1 MDCLLNQAACCRA
14 RCLKHGPSH
23 PEVAPTVKPAY
34 PRVWFL
40 ALLLLILVTAGTC
53 FAQQALPRVD
63 PTGRSG
69 DRRPDLLEE
78 ELPPSPP
85 PSLKLPPPALPKG
98 EGQELF
104 LEKVFVRKILV
115 TGSSVFTPEEL
126 SEITAPY
133 ENRSLTSED
142 LESLRRA
149 LTLHYVNAGYV
160 NSGAILPDQVIKE
173 GVITFQIVEGVLSQ
187 ISVEGNRWFRESYIR
202 DRLAAGAGP
211 PVNVNPLQQR
221 LQLLQQDNRIRAI
234 HAELRPGVKP
244 GEAVLKVNVEEKTP
258 FYAWFAFNNYQSPS
272 VGAERGLLTLAHQ
285 NLTGRGDIL
294 SLTYG
299 RSEGLNPQIDV
310 WYMLPVTVHDT
321 TLLLRYRK
329 NDYAVIDEIFAPL
342 DTKSESDIY
351 EVTLRHPFVRTLNH
365 EFALALTGESLQDK
379 TFLLGEP
386 FSFYPGVDNGE
397 SRVTALRFSQ
407 EWTYRTQQEV
417 VAARSRFSLGINAL
431 DATIHSS
438 HSLPDGKFL
447 AWLGQFQWARALK
460 TWDMQFLFRT
470 DAQLSDQP
478 LLPLEQ
484 IGVGG
489 RYTVRG
495 YRENLL
501 VRDQALIAS
510 LELRVPIIQ
519 NTPWA
524 EYLQLVPFSDYGY
537 AKNRDLPTPDPKSIY
552 SVGLGLRWGVPLMK
566 SPAELKLDF
575 EFYWGY
581 ALKSMSTPDHNIQ
594 DDGIHFQ
601 LAVTGF

>member
-1 MDCLLNQAACCRA
+1 MRTSKPLFTIFFISLLTIVLTTAAA
-14 RCLKHGPSH
+14 
-23 PEVAPTVKPAY
+23 
-34 PRVWFL
+34 
-40 ALLLLILVTAGTC
+40 
-53 FAQQALPRVD
+53 FAQQVLPRID

-69 DRRPDLLEE
+69 DKRPDLLEE

-85 PSLKLPPPALPKG
+85 PSLRLPPALPTG

-104 LEKVFVRKILV
+104 LDKVFVRKILV
-115 TGSSVFTPEEL
+115 TGNSVFTSEEL

-149 LTLHYVNAGYV
+149 LTLRYVNAGYI
-160 NSGAILPDQVIKE
+160 NSGAILPDQAVRE

-187 ISVEGNRWFRESYIR
+187 ISVEGNKWFRESYIR
-202 DRLAAGAGP
+202 DRIELGAGP
-211 PVNVNPLQQR
+211 PVNVNPLQER
-221 LQLLQQDNRIRAI
+221 LQLLQQDNRLRAI

-244 GEAVLKVNVEEKTP
+244 GEAVLKVNVDEKTP

-285 NLTGRGDIL
+285 NLTGHGDIL
-294 SLTYG
+294 SLTLG

-310 WYMLPVTVHDT
+310 WYLLPVTVHDT

-329 NDYAVIDEIFAPL
+329 NDYAVIDEIFDPL
-342 DTKSESDIY
+342 DTRSESDIY
-351 EVTLRHPFVRTLNH
+351 EITLRHPLVRTLHH

-386 FSFYPGVDNGE
+386 FSFYPGVENGE
-397 SRVTALRFSQ
+397 SKVTALRFSQ
-407 EWTYRTQQEV
+407 DWTYRTQREV
-417 VAARSRFSLGINAL
+417 VAARSRFSFGIDAL
-431 DATIHSS
+431 DATSHSS
-438 HSLPDGKFL
+438 HSVPDGKFL

-460 TWDMQFLFRT
+460 TWDMQLLFRT
-470 DAQLSDQP
+470 DAQISNQP

-484 IGVGG
+484 IAVGG

-501 VRDQALIAS
+501 VRDQAVIAS
-510 LELRVPIIQ
+510 VELRIPIVQ
-519 NTPWA
+519 NAPWA
-524 EYLQLVPFSDYGY
+524 EFLQLVPFSDYGY
-537 AKNRDLPTPDPKSIY
+537 AKNRDLPSFDPRSIY
-552 SVGLGLRWGVPLMK
+552 SVGLGFRWGVPLMK

-581 ALKSMSTPDHNIQ
+581 ALKDVSTPDYDIQ

-601 LAVTGF
+601 IAVTGF

>member
-1 MDCLLNQAACCRA
+1 
-14 RCLKHGPSH
+14 
-23 PEVAPTVKPAY
+23 VKPPYLRA
-34 PRVWFL
+34 WFL
-40 ALLLLILVTAGTC
+40 VSVVTIVVTTASA
-53 FAQQALPRVD
+53 FAQQVLPRVD

-78 ELPPSPP
+78 ELPASPP
-85 PSLKLPPPALPKG
+85 PSLKLPPPPLPKG

-104 LEKVFVRKILV
+104 FDKVFVRKILV
-115 TGSSVFTPEEL
+115 TGSSVFSSEEL
-126 SEITAPY
+126 AQITAPY

-149 LTLHYVNAGYV
+149 LTLHYINAGYI
-160 NSGAILPDQVIKE
+160 NSGAILPDQVVTE
-173 GVITFQIVEGVLSQ
+173 GMVTFQIVEGMLSHVE
-187 ISVEGNRWFRESYIR
+187 VEGNKWFRESYIR
-202 DRLAAGAGP
+202 DRLTAGAGP

-221 LQLLQQDNRIRAI
+221 LQLLQQDTRIRAI
-234 HAELRPGVKP
+234 HAELRPGLKP

-294 SLTYG
+294 SFTYG
-299 RSEGLNPQIDV
+299 RSEGLKPQIDV
-310 WYMLPVTVHDT
+310 WYLFPVTVHDT

-342 DTKSESDIY
+342 DTRSESDIY
-351 EVTLRHPFVRTLNH
+351 EITLRHPFVRTLNQ

-397 SRVTALRFSQ
+397 SKVTALRFSQ
-407 EWTYRTQQEV
+407 EWTYRTQHEV
-417 VAARSRFSLGINAL
+417 VAARSRFSFGIDAL
-431 DATIHSS
+431 DATTHSS

-460 TWDMQFLFRT
+460 TWDMQLLFRT
-470 DAQLSDQP
+470 DAQLSNQP

-484 IGVGG
+484 IAVGG

-501 VRDQALIAS
+501 VRDQAVIAS
-510 LELRVPIIQ
+510 VELRIPIVQ
-519 NTPWA
+519 NAPWA

-537 AKNRDLPTPDPKSIY
+537 AKNRDLPSLDPRSIY

-581 ALKSMSTPDHNIQ
+581 ALKDVSTPDYNIQ

>member
-1 MDCLLNQAACCRA
+1 MRTSKPLFTIFFMSLLTIVLTTAAA
-14 RCLKHGPSH
+14 
-23 PEVAPTVKPAY
+23 
-34 PRVWFL
+34 
-40 ALLLLILVTAGTC
+40 
-53 FAQQALPRVD
+53 FAQQVLPRID

-69 DRRPDLLEE
+69 DKRPDLLEE
-78 ELPPSPP
+78 EFPPSPP
-85 PSLKLPPPALPKG
+85 PSLRLPPALPTG
-98 EGQELF
+98 EGQEPF
-104 LEKVFVRKILV
+104 LDKVFVRKILV
-115 TGSSVFTPEEL
+115 TGNSVFTPEEL

-149 LTLHYVNAGYV
+149 LTLRYINAGYI
-160 NSGAILPDQVIKE
+160 NSGAILPDQAVTE

-187 ISVEGNRWFRESYIR
+187 ISVEGNKWFRESYIR
-202 DRLAAGAGP
+202 DRIELGAGP
-211 PVNVNPLQQR
+211 PVNVNPLQER
-221 LQLLQQDNRIRAI
+221 LQLLQQDNRLRAI

-244 GEAVLKVNVEEKTP
+244 GEAVLKVNVDEKTP

-285 NLTGRGDIL
+285 NLTGHGDIL
-294 SLTYG
+294 SLTLG

-310 WYMLPVTVHDT
+310 WYLLPVTVHDT

-329 NDYAVIDEIFAPL
+329 NDYAVIDEIFDPL
-342 DTKSESDIY
+342 DTRSESDIY
-351 EVTLRHPFVRTLNH
+351 EITLRHPLVRTLHH

-386 FSFYPGVDNGE
+386 FSFYPGVENGE
-397 SRVTALRFSQ
+397 SKVTALRFSQ
-407 EWTYRTQQEV
+407 EWTYRTQREV
-417 VAARSRFSLGINAL
+417 VAARSRFSFGIDAL
-431 DATIHSS
+431 DATSHSS
-438 HSLPDGKFL
+438 HSVPDGKFL

-460 TWDMQFLFRT
+460 TWDMQLLFRT
-470 DAQLSDQP
+470 DAQISNQP

-484 IGVGG
+484 IAVGG

-501 VRDQALIAS
+501 VRDQAVIAS
-510 LELRVPIIQ
+510 VELRIPIVQ
-519 NTPWA
+519 NAPWA
-524 EYLQLVPFSDYGY
+524 EFLQLVPFSDYGY
-537 AKNRDLPTPDPKSIY
+537 AKNRDLPSFDPRSIY
-552 SVGLGLRWGVPLMK
+552 SVGLGFRWGVPLMK

-581 ALKSMSTPDHNIQ
+581 ALKDVSTPDYDIQ

-601 LAVTGF
+601 IAVTGF

>member
-1 MDCLLNQAACCRA
+1 MQNYRLKMIDC
-14 RCLKHGPSH
+14 SH
-23 PEVAPTVKPAY
+23 V
-34 PRVWFL
+34 RVWFFIPV
-40 ALLLLILVTAGTC
+40 LLILVTAASA
-53 FAQQALPRVD
+53 FAQQVLPRID

-69 DRRPDLLEE
+69 DKRPDLLEE

-85 PSLKLPPPALPKG
+85 PSLRLPPALPTG

-104 LEKVFVRKILV
+104 LDKVFVRKILV
-115 TGSSVFTPEEL
+115 TGNSVFTSEEL

-149 LTLHYVNAGYV
+149 LTLRYVNAGYI
-160 NSGAILPDQVIKE
+160 NSGAILPDQAVRE

-187 ISVEGNRWFRESYIR
+187 ISVEGNKWFRESYIR
-202 DRLAAGAGP
+202 DRIELGAGP
-211 PVNVNPLQQR
+211 PVNVNPLQER
-221 LQLLQQDNRIRAI
+221 LQLLQQDNRLRAI

-244 GEAVLKVNVEEKTP
+244 GEAVLKVNVDEKTP

-285 NLTGRGDIL
+285 NLTGHGDIL
-294 SLTYG
+294 SLTLG

-310 WYMLPVTVHDT
+310 WYLLPVTVHDT

-329 NDYAVIDEIFAPL
+329 NDYAVIDEIFDPL
-342 DTKSESDIY
+342 DTRSESDIY
-351 EVTLRHPFVRTLNH
+351 EITLRHPLVRTLHH

-386 FSFYPGVDNGE
+386 FSFYPGVENGE
-397 SRVTALRFSQ
+397 SKVTALRFSQ
-407 EWTYRTQQEV
+407 DWTYRTQREV
-417 VAARSRFSLGINAL
+417 VAARSRFSFGIDAL
-431 DATIHSS
+431 DATSHSS
-438 HSLPDGKFL
+438 HSVPDGKFL

-460 TWDMQFLFRT
+460 TWDMQLLFRT
-470 DAQLSDQP
+470 DAQISNQP

-484 IGVGG
+484 IAVGG

-501 VRDQALIAS
+501 VRDQAVIAS
-510 LELRVPIIQ
+510 VELRIPIVQ
-519 NTPWA
+519 NAPWA
-524 EYLQLVPFSDYGY
+524 EFLQLVPFSDYGY
-537 AKNRDLPTPDPKSIY
+537 AKNRDLPSFDPRSIY
-552 SVGLGLRWGVPLMK
+552 SVGLGFRWGVPLMK

-581 ALKSMSTPDHNIQ
+581 ALKDVSTPDYDIQ

-601 LAVTGF
+601 IAVTGF

>member
-1 MDCLLNQAACCRA
+1 MRTPKPLATILFVSLLTIALTTAAA
-14 RCLKHGPSH
+14 
-23 PEVAPTVKPAY
+23 
-34 PRVWFL
+34 
-40 ALLLLILVTAGTC
+40 
-53 FAQQALPRVD
+53 FAQQVLPRID

-69 DRRPDLLEE
+69 DKRPDLLEE
-78 ELPPSPP
+78 QLPPSPP
-85 PSLKLPPPALPKG
+85 PSLRLPPAPPRG
-98 EGQELF
+98 EGQEPF
-104 LEKVFVRKILV
+104 LDRVFVRKVLV

-142 LESLRRA
+142 LETLRTA
-149 LTLHYVNAGYV
+149 LTLRYINAGYI
-160 NSGAILPDQVIKE
+160 NSGAILPDQAVRE

-187 ISVEGNRWFRESYIR
+187 ISVEGNKWFRESYIR
-202 DRLAAGAGP
+202 DRLELGAGP
-211 PVNVNPLQQR
+211 PVNVNPLQER
-221 LQLLQQDNRIRAI
+221 LQLLQQDNRLRAI

-244 GEAVLKVNVEEKTP
+244 GEAVLKVNVDEKTP

-285 NLTGRGDIL
+285 NLTGHGDIL
-294 SLTYG
+294 SLTLG

-310 WYMLPVTVHDT
+310 WYLLPVTVHDT

-329 NDYAVIDEIFAPL
+329 NDYAVIDEIFDPL
-342 DTKSESDIY
+342 DTRSESDIY
-351 EVTLRHPFVRTLNH
+351 EITLRHPLVRTLHH

-386 FSFYPGVDNGE
+386 FSFYPGVENGE

-407 EWTYRTQQEV
+407 EWTYRTQREV
-417 VAARSRFSLGINAL
+417 VAARSRFSFGIDAL
-431 DATIHSS
+431 DATTHSS
-438 HSLPDGKFL
+438 HSVPDGKFL
-447 AWLGQFQWARALK
+447 AWLGQFQWARAFK
-460 TWDMQFLFRT
+460 TWDMQLLFRT
-470 DAQLSDQP
+470 DAQFSNQP

-484 IGVGG
+484 IAVGG

-501 VRDQALIAS
+501 VRDQAVIAS
-510 LELRVPIIQ
+510 VELRIPIVQ
-519 NTPWA
+519 NAPWA
-524 EYLQLVPFSDYGY
+524 EVLQLVPFSDYGY
-537 AKNRDLPTPDPKSIY
+537 AKNRDLPSLDPRSIY

-566 SPAELKLDF
+566 SPADLKLDF

-581 ALKSMSTPDHNIQ
+581 ALKDVTYPDYNIQ

-601 LAVTGF
+601 IAVTGF

>member
-1 MDCLLNQAACCRA
+1 MRTPKPLATILFVSLLTIALTTAAA
-14 RCLKHGPSH
+14 
-23 PEVAPTVKPAY
+23 
-34 PRVWFL
+34 
-40 ALLLLILVTAGTC
+40 
-53 FAQQALPRVD
+53 FAQQVLPRID

-69 DRRPDLLEE
+69 DKRPDLLEE
-78 ELPPSPP
+78 QLPPSPH
-85 PSLKLPPPALPKG
+85 PSLRLPPAPPRG
-98 EGQELF
+98 EGQEPSLDR
-104 LEKVFVRKILV
+104 VFVRKVLV

-142 LESLRRA
+142 LETLRTA
-149 LTLHYVNAGYV
+149 LTLRYINAGYI
-160 NSGAILPDQVIKE
+160 NSGAILPDQAVRE

-187 ISVEGNRWFRESYIR
+187 ISVEGNKWFRESYIR
-202 DRLAAGAGP
+202 DRLELGAGP
-211 PVNVNPLQQR
+211 PVNVNPLQER
-221 LQLLQQDNRIRAI
+221 LQLLQQDNRLRAI

-244 GEAVLKVNVEEKTP
+244 GEAVLKVNVDEKTP

-285 NLTGRGDIL
+285 NLTGHGDIL
-294 SLTYG
+294 SLTLG

-310 WYMLPVTVHDT
+310 WYLLPVTVHDT

-329 NDYAVIDEIFAPL
+329 NDYAVIDEIFDPL
-342 DTKSESDIY
+342 DTRSESDIY
-351 EVTLRHPFVRTLNH
+351 EITLRHPLVRTLHH

-386 FSFYPGVDNGE
+386 FSFYPGVENGE

-407 EWTYRTQQEV
+407 EWTYRTQREV
-417 VAARSRFSLGINAL
+417 VAARSRFSFGIDAL
-431 DATIHSS
+431 DATTHSS
-438 HSLPDGKFL
+438 HSVPDGKFL
-447 AWLGQFQWARALK
+447 AWLGQFQWARAFK
-460 TWDMQFLFRT
+460 TWDMQLLFRT
-470 DAQLSDQP
+470 DAQFSNQP

-484 IGVGG
+484 IAVGG

-501 VRDQALIAS
+501 VRDQAVIAS
-510 LELRVPIIQ
+510 VELRIPMVQ
-519 NTPWA
+519 NAPWA
-524 EYLQLVPFSDYGY
+524 EVLQLVPFSDYGY
-537 AKNRDLPTPDPKSIY
+537 AKNRDLPSLDPRSIY

-566 SPAELKLDF
+566 SPADLKLDF

-581 ALKSMSTPDHNIQ
+581 ALKDVTYPDYNIQ

-601 LAVTGF
+601 IAVTGF

>member
-1 MDCLLNQAACCRA
+1 MRTPKPLATILFVSLLTIALTTAAA
-14 RCLKHGPSH
+14 
-23 PEVAPTVKPAY
+23 
-34 PRVWFL
+34 
-40 ALLLLILVTAGTC
+40 
-53 FAQQALPRVD
+53 FAQQVLPRID

-69 DRRPDLLEE
+69 DKRPDLLEE
-78 ELPPSPP
+78 QLPPSPP
-85 PSLKLPPPALPKG
+85 PSLRLPPAPPRG
-98 EGQELF
+98 EGQEPF
-104 LEKVFVRKILV
+104 LDRVFVRKVLV

-142 LESLRRA
+142 LETLRTA
-149 LTLHYVNAGYV
+149 LTLRYINAGYI
-160 NSGAILPDQVIKE
+160 NSGAILPDQAVRE

-187 ISVEGNRWFRESYIR
+187 ISVEGNKWFRESYIR
-202 DRLAAGAGP
+202 DRLELGAGP
-211 PVNVNPLQQR
+211 PVNVNPLQER
-221 LQLLQQDNRIRAI
+221 LQLLQQDNRLRAI

-244 GEAVLKVNVEEKTP
+244 GEAVLKVNVDEKTP

-285 NLTGRGDIL
+285 NLTGHGDIL
-294 SLTYG
+294 SLTLG

-310 WYMLPVTVHDT
+310 WYLLPVTVHDT

-329 NDYAVIDEIFAPL
+329 NDYAVIDEIFDPL
-342 DTKSESDIY
+342 DTRSESDIY
-351 EVTLRHPFVRTLNH
+351 EITLRHPLVRTLHH

-386 FSFYPGVDNGE
+386 FSFYPGVENGE

-407 EWTYRTQQEV
+407 EWTYRTQREV
-417 VAARSRFSLGINAL
+417 VAARSRFSFGIDAL
-431 DATIHSS
+431 DATTHSS
-438 HSLPDGKFL
+438 HSVPDGKFL
-447 AWLGQFQWARALK
+447 AWLGQFQWARAFK
-460 TWDMQFLFRT
+460 TWDMQLLFRT
-470 DAQLSDQP
+470 DAQFSNQP

-484 IGVGG
+484 IAVGG

-501 VRDQALIAS
+501 VRDQAVIAS
-510 LELRVPIIQ
+510 VELRIPMVQ
-519 NTPWA
+519 NAPWA
-524 EYLQLVPFSDYGY
+524 EVLQLVPFSDYGY
-537 AKNRDLPTPDPKSIY
+537 AKNRDLPSLDPRSIY

-566 SPAELKLDF
+566 SPADLKLDF

-581 ALKSMSTPDHNIQ
+581 ALKDVTYPDYNIQ

-601 LAVTGF
+601 IAVTGF

>member
-1 MDCLLNQAACCRA
+1 MRTSKPLTPILFISLLAILLTTATASAQ
-14 RCLKHGPSH
+14 
-23 PEVAPTVKPAY
+23 
-34 PRVWFL
+34 RV
-40 ALLLLILVTAGTC
+40 
-53 FAQQALPRVD
+53 LPRID

-69 DRRPDLLEE
+69 EKRPDLLEE
-78 ELPPSPP
+78 ELPSSPP
-85 PSLKLPPPALPKG
+85 PSLRLPPALPTG

-104 LEKVFVRKILV
+104 FDKVFVRKILV

-142 LESLRRA
+142 LELLRIA
-149 LTLHYVNAGYV
+149 LTLRYINAGYV
-160 NSGAILPDQVIKE
+160 NSGAILPDQAVRE

-187 ISVEGNRWFRESYIR
+187 ISVEGNKWFRESYIR
-202 DRLAAGAGP
+202 DRLELGAGP

-221 LQLLQQDNRIRAI
+221 LQLLQQDNRLRAI
-234 HAELRPGVKP
+234 HAEMRPGVKP
-244 GEAVLKVNVEEKTP
+244 GEAVLKVNVDEKTP

-285 NLTGRGDIL
+285 NLTGHGDIL
-294 SLTYG
+294 SLTFG

-310 WYMLPVTVHDT
+310 WYLLPVTVYDT

-329 NDYAVIDEIFAPL
+329 NDYAVIDEIFDPL
-342 DTKSESDIY
+342 DTRSESDIY
-351 EVTLRHPFVRTLNH
+351 EITLRHPLVRTLNH

-386 FSFYPGVDNGE
+386 FSFYPGVENGE
-397 SRVTALRFSQ
+397 SKVTALRFSQ
-407 EWTYRTQQEV
+407 EWTYRTQREV
-417 VAARSRFSLGINAL
+417 VAARSRFSFGIDAL

-438 HSLPDGKFL
+438 HSIPDGNFL
-447 AWLGQFQWARALK
+447 AWLGQFQWARAFK
-460 TWDMQFLFRT
+460 TWDMQLLFRA
-470 DAQLSDQP
+470 DAQISNQP

-484 IGVGG
+484 IAVGG

-510 LELRVPIIQ
+510 VELRIPVVQ
-519 NTPWA
+519 NAPWA
-524 EYLQLVPFSDYGY
+524 EYVQLVPFSDYGY
-537 AKNRDLPTPDPKSIY
+537 AKNRDLPSLDPRSIY

-566 SPAELKLDF
+566 SPAELNLDF

-581 ALKSMSTPDHNIQ
+581 ALKDVTYPDYNIQ

-601 LAVTGF
+601 ISVTGF

>member
-1 MDCLLNQAACCRA
+1 M
-14 RCLKHGPSH
+14 
-23 PEVAPTVKPAY
+23 KPAHL
-34 PRVWFL
+34 RAFFL
-40 ALLLLILVTAGTC
+40 VSALTILLTSASAS
-53 FAQQALPRVD
+53 AQQALPRID

-85 PSLKLPPPALPKG
+85 PSFQLPPALPPSG
-98 EGQELF
+98 EGQEPF
-104 LEKVFVRKILV
+104 LGGVFVRKILV

-126 SEITAPY
+126 SQITAPY
-133 ENRSLTSED
+133 ENRTLTSED

-149 LTLHYVNAGYV
+149 LTLRYVDAGYI
-160 NSGAILPDQVIKE
+160 NSGATLPDQEVRD
-173 GVITFQIVEGVLSQ
+173 GVITFQIVEGVLTQ
-187 ISVEGNRWFRESYIR
+187 ISVEGNEWFRESYIR
-202 DRLAAGAGP
+202 DRVELGAGP

-221 LQLLQQDNRIRAI
+221 LQLLQQDNRLRAL
-234 HAELRPGVKP
+234 HAELRPGAKP
-244 GEAVLKVNVEEKTP
+244 GEAVLNVKVEEKNP

-285 NLTGRGDIL
+285 NLSGRGDIL

-310 WYMLPVTVHDT
+310 WYLLPVTVYDT

-329 NDYAVIDEIFAPL
+329 NDYAVIDEIFDPL
-342 DTKSESDIY
+342 DTRSESDIY
-351 EVTLRHPFVRTLNH
+351 EITLRHPLVRTLHH
-365 EFALALTGESLQDK
+365 EFALSLTGESLQDK

-397 SRVTALRFSQ
+397 SKVTALRFSQ
-407 EWTYRTQQEV
+407 EWTYRTQSEV
-417 VAARSRFSLGINAL
+417 VAARSRFSFGIDAL
-431 DATIHSS
+431 DATTHSS
-438 HSLPDGKFL
+438 HSVPDGKFL
-447 AWLGQFQWARALK
+447 AWLGQFQWARAFK
-460 TWDMQFLFRT
+460 TLDTQLLFRT
-470 DAQLSDQP
+470 DAQISNQP

-484 IGVGG
+484 IAVGG

-510 LELRVPIIQ
+510 LELRIPLVQ
-519 NTPWA
+519 NTAWA
-524 EYLQLVPFSDYGY
+524 EYLQIVPFSDYGY
-537 AKNRDLPTPDPKSIY
+537 AKNRDLPSLDPRSIY

-566 SPAELKLDF
+566 SPVQLKLDF

-581 ALKSMSTPDHNIQ
+581 ALKEVSVPDYNIQ

-601 LAVTGF
+601 IAVTGF

>member
-1 MDCLLNQAACCRA
+1 MRTSKPLATILFMSLLAIVLTTAAA
-14 RCLKHGPSH
+14 
-23 PEVAPTVKPAY
+23 
-34 PRVWFL
+34 
-40 ALLLLILVTAGTC
+40 
-53 FAQQALPRVD
+53 FAQQVLPRID

-69 DRRPDLLEE
+69 DKRPDLLEE

-85 PSLKLPPPALPKG
+85 PSLRLPPALPTG

-104 LEKVFVRKILV
+104 LDKVFVRKILV
-115 TGSSVFTPEEL
+115 TGNSVFTSEEL

-149 LTLHYVNAGYV
+149 LTLRYVNAGYI
-160 NSGAILPDQVIKE
+160 NSGAILPDQAVRE

-187 ISVEGNRWFRESYIR
+187 ISVEGNKWFRESYIR
-202 DRLAAGAGP
+202 DRIELGAGP
-211 PVNVNPLQQR
+211 PVNVNPLQER
-221 LQLLQQDNRIRAI
+221 LQLLQQDNRLRAI

-244 GEAVLKVNVEEKTP
+244 GEAALKVNVDEKTP

-285 NLTGRGDIL
+285 NLTGHGDIL
-294 SLTYG
+294 SLTLG

-310 WYMLPVTVHDT
+310 WYLLPVTVHDT

-329 NDYAVIDEIFAPL
+329 NDYAVIDEIFDPL
-342 DTKSESDIY
+342 DTRSESDIY
-351 EVTLRHPFVRTLNH
+351 EITLRHPLVRTLHH

-386 FSFYPGVDNGE
+386 FSFYPGVENGE
-397 SRVTALRFSQ
+397 SKVTALRFSQ
-407 EWTYRTQQEV
+407 EWTYRTQREV
-417 VAARSRFSLGINAL
+417 VAARSRFSFGIDAL
-431 DATIHSS
+431 DATSHSS
-438 HSLPDGKFL
+438 HSVPDGKFL

-460 TWDMQFLFRT
+460 TWDMQLLFRT
-470 DAQLSDQP
+470 DAQISNQP

-484 IGVGG
+484 IAVGG

-501 VRDQALIAS
+501 VRDQAVIAS
-510 LELRVPIIQ
+510 VELRIPIVQ
-519 NTPWA
+519 NAPWA
-524 EYLQLVPFSDYGY
+524 EVLQLVPFSDYGY
-537 AKNRDLPTPDPKSIY
+537 AKNRDLPSLDPRSIY

-581 ALKSMSTPDHNIQ
+581 ALKDVSVPEYNIQ

-601 LAVTGF
+601 IAVTGF